1 MATMIQTSQL
11 ATHELFIS
19 ELTSQETDAMRK
31 AEYDRVARLFATF
44 AVHNKYGKTYSLDRI
59 VVLSNQQLEQRF
71 QHKCMQLQHQQQQQ
85 HDQSWSMLW
94 FSTTPIQPNPTQPQ
108 KSITHH
114 TSLPS
119 YAH

>member
-44 AVHNKYGKTYSLDRI
+44 AVHNKYGNTYSLDRI

-71 QHKCMQLQHQQQQQ
+71 QHKCMQLQHQQQQ